1 MFKNRVF
8 LCSLETQKTRSRD
21 IIIASEKTKTSD
33 VDLFYQNNNND
44 NIKNVMNLEILSL
57 SVLHHLVRL
66 HNSTSRSRMRYKHVA
81 REVIIS
87 RLNNI
92 IINNINNNDEN
103 DYDEGDAIRR

>member
-1 MFKNRVF
+1 MFPN
-8 LCSLETQKTRSRD
+8 T
-21 IIIASEKTKTSD
+21 
-33 VDLFYQNNNND
+33 
-44 NIKNVMNLEILSL
+44 NIEPMNLEILSL
-57 SVLHHLVRL
+57 LELHHLVRL

>member
-1 MFKNRVF
+1 LFSGN
-8 LCSLETQKTRSRD
+8 TKTRSRD

-44 NIKNVMNLEILSL
+44 NINNVPKHQYRADESRDFIIIRITSFGA
-57 SVLHHLVRL
+57 V
-66 HNSTSRSRMRYKHVA
+66 NSTSRSRMRYKHVA